1 MNTLTNKITIALISW
16 VVLFFTS
23 CNIEHDEW
31 EEGDPTMSHI
41 YYYGFEQWGSI
52 PGGND
57 VTYTMR
63 QGETLDI
70 PVQFYSKY
78 SRTYS
83 PMVFYYTTPDPE
95 AEALICGT
103 DYVVVD
109 ESGNTITPES
119 STGAYEMIWPNAEG
133 GVQQIH
139 IKALNGKKGTFRVLT
154 FDPQKEMDVTDVTT
168 TTIVKTNEYEVRAFS
183 ENYYVTVTI
192 E

>member
-1 MNTLTNKITIALISW
+1 MNTLTSKITIALISC
-16 VVLFFTS
+16 VALFFTS
-23 CNIEHDEW
+23 CSIEHDEW
-31 EEGDPTMSHI
+31 EDGDPAMSHI

-57 VTYTMR
+57 VTYTVR

-70 PVQFYSKY
+70 PVQFHSKY
-78 SRTYS
+78 SRPYS

-95 AEALICGT
+95 AEALTCGT

-109 ESGNTITPES
+109 ESGNTITPEA

-168 TTIVKTNEYEVRAFS
+168 TTIVKTDEYEVRAFS